1 MGTSGVSN
9 LQGAGRRR
17 ERRGLIFDWYQ
28 MWYQSRNDPDEHGSH
43 PGTAASHQ
51 TIAAICISC
60 MHTLY
65 TYLMRILLTEGAGLT
80 SRQVSTRLDHLGHD
94 VSAAVSDP
102 LCLARFTRHIR
113 TLHRVP
119 DFGPAPLVWF
129 DGVLDVAARAH
140 IDVIF
145 PTQEQVTVLSHQL
158 PRLLGAG
165 LATAV
170 PPFAAL
176 EQVQDKLSAL
186 RTLARLE
193 VPQPRTVVVQ
203 DPSEAADW
211 NSFPAYVKAP
221 VGTGSAGVRRVT
233 DTAGLA
239 EAVRHFVAAGAC
251 TDGGVLVQEALT
263 GTFVMAQCVFDTGS
277 LVAFHANERVQEG
290 ANGSAAAKASVD
302 APGLR
307 AELARLGE
315 ALAWHGALSVD
326 AIIVDAR
333 AYVIDVNPRLVEPG
347 NALAAGTDMV
357 SALLAVAMGTPVVV
371 SSLSRAGVRTHQF
384 LMALLGAAQRTG
396 RRRSVLAEIVRRI
409 RRRGVYA
416 HSTEELLPW
425 RGDRRTSI
433 LPLAAALATVI
444 RPALWRTFTEGAVS
458 RYALTAQ
465 GWRQLREVAPLS
477 AAATASA

>member
-1 MGTSGVSN
+1 
-9 LQGAGRRR
+9 
-17 ERRGLIFDWYQ
+17 
-28 MWYQSRNDPDEHGSH
+28 
-43 PGTAASHQ
+43 
-51 TIAAICISC
+51 
-60 MHTLY
+60 MHMSY
-65 TYLMRILLTEGAGLT
+65 TYDVRILLTEGAGLT
-80 SRQVSTRLDHLGHD
+80 SRQVATRLDHLGHD

-102 LCLARFTRHIR
+102 LCLARFTRHVR

-129 DGVLDVAARAH
+129 DCLLDVATRSH
-140 IDVIF
+140 IDVLF

-158 PRLLGAG
+158 PRLLHAG
-165 LATAV
+165 LVTAV
-170 PPFAAL
+170 PPFASL

-203 DPSEAADW
+203 DPSEAAGW
-211 NSFPAYVKAP
+211 NSFPTYVKAP

-233 DTAGLA
+233 DAAGLA
-239 EAVRHFVAAGAC
+239 EAVRHFVAAGARA
-251 TDGGVLVQEALT
+251 DGGVLVQEALT

-290 ANGSAAAKASVD
+290 ANGSAAAKGSID

-307 AELARLGE
+307 GELARLGQ
-315 ALAWHGALSVD
+315 ALDWHGALSVD
-326 AIIVDAR
+326 AIVVDAK

-347 NALAAGTDMV
+347 NAVAAGTDTV
-357 SALLAVAMGTPVVV
+357 SALLAVAMGAPAAA
-371 SSLSRAGVRTHQF
+371 SPPSRAGVHTHQF

-396 RRRSVLAEIVRRI
+396 RRRCVLAEVVRRL

-416 HSTEELLPW
+416 SSTEELLPW
-425 RGDRRTSI
+425 RGDRRTVI
-433 LPLAAALATVI
+433 LPVAAAVATLI
-444 RPALWRTFTEGAVS
+444 RPSLWRTFTEGAVS

-465 GWRQLREVAPLS
+465 GWRQLRDIAPFPG
-477 AAATASA
+477 AATGSA